1 MRVMLV
7 DESPI
12 NLSLFE
18 TECTALPDFEV
29 AASFSDAPEALE
41 YAKEHPVDLVILD
54 TVLPQTDGFTLAEQL
69 RQIRPEMIVIFAT
82 EHTEHAA
89 EAIRKKA
96 DYIVFK
102 PCTKEDVTDAL
113 VRARYLRPRLSKRI
127 SAHTFGKFDLYVNGE
142 RVVFSTKK
150 AKELAALCISQRG
163 GTVSTYEI
171 IEKLWVG
178 SKVQRASETSGYRK
192 AIKSMLETFRAYH
205 IEDIFERKY
214 GSCRIVPDDIDCD
227 YYRLLD
233 YEMVTAKN
241 YGGQVMP
248 EYPWAKDLKKRAD
261 EIVAMLK

>member
-7 DESPI
+7 DANPTD
-12 NLSLFE
+12 LSLFE
-18 TECTALPDFEV
+18 TECKSLPDFEV
-29 AASFSDAPEALE
+29 AASFSNASEALE
-41 YAKEHPVDLVILD
+41 YAKEHSVDLVLLD
-54 TVLPQTDGFTLAEQL
+54 TVLPQADGFSLAENL
-69 RQIRPEMIVIFAT
+69 RKIRPEMIVIFVT

-102 PCTKEDVTDAL
+102 PCTAEDVTDAL
-113 VRARYLRPRLSKRI
+113 RRARYLRPRLSKRI
-127 SAHTFGKFDLYVNGE
+127 FAHTFGKFDLYVNGE
-142 RVVFSTKK
+142 RVIFSTKK

-192 AIKSMLETFRAYH
+192 AIKSMLETFKQYGIA
-205 IEDIFERKY
+205 DIFERKY
-214 GSCRIVPDDIDCD
+214 GSCRITPDDIDCD

-233 YEMVTAKN
+233 YDKLTAKD
-241 YGGQVMP
+241 YPGQMMP
-248 EYPWAKDLKKRAD
+248 EYPWAKDLKRRAD
-261 EIVAMLK
+261 EIAAMLK

>member
-7 DESPI
+7 DEKPTT
-12 NLSLFE
+12 LSLFE
-18 TECTALPDFEV
+18 TECAALPDFEV
-29 AASFSDAPEALE
+29 AATFQNPLDAVD
-41 YAKEHPVDLVILD
+41 YAKEHQVDIVVLD
-54 TVLPQTDGFTLAEQL
+54 TVFEQTDGFAVAEKL

-89 EAIRKKA
+89 DAIRNKA
-96 DYIVFK
+96 DGIVFK
-102 PCTKEDVTDAL
+102 PCTKEDVNDVL
-113 VRARYLRPRLSKRI
+113 VRVRYLRPRLSKRI
-127 SAHTFGKFDLYVNGE
+127 YAHTFGKFDLYVNGE

-192 AIKSMLETFRAYH
+192 AIKSMLETFKAYN
-205 IEDIFERKY
+205 IDDIFERKY
-214 GSCRIVPDDIDCD
+214 GSCRIVPADIDCD

-233 YEMVTAKN
+233 YENVAAKE
-241 YGGQVMP
+241 YGGQLMP
-248 EYPWAKDLKKRAD
+248 EYPWAKELKKRAD
-261 EIVAMLK
+261 EICAMLK

>member
-7 DESPI
+7 DEKPI
-12 NLSLFE
+12 DLNLFE
-18 TECTALPDFEV
+18 TECAALPDFEV
-29 AASFSDAPEALE
+29 AATFSEPQDALD
-41 YAKEHPVDLVILD
+41 YAKEHPVDLVALD
-54 TVLPQTDGFTLAEQL
+54 TVFPQTDGFTLAEKL
-69 RQIRPEMIVIFAT
+69 RQIRPEMIVIFVT

-89 EAIRKKA
+89 DAIRNKA

-102 PCTKEDVTDAL
+102 PCTKEAVTDAL

-142 RVVFSTKK
+142 RVIFSTKK

-192 AIKSMLETFRAYH
+192 AIKSMLETFKAYH

-214 GSCRIVPDDIDCD
+214 GSCRIVPTDIDCD

-233 YEMVTAKN
+233 YENVTARD

-248 EYPWAKDLKKRAD
+248 EYPWAKELKKRAD